1 MKDGM
6 TPGGRGRMQRL
17 RGGWRSLRQR
27 AWLSLAFDVAVL
39 AAVFAAVHAWQT
51 RDLPIDQG
59 APVTEL
65 AVLDAGGTRSA
76 VVPGQAGIVYF
87 FAPWCGVCR
96 ASIDNLDDL
105 VDGGQVA
112 WGTVVALDYA
122 DAAEVRAFIERS
134 GVSLPVLMGE
144 PRTAADWSVRAFP
157 TYYVIDASGRIDSR
171 SVGYSTWLGMR
182 ARAWMAR

>member
-1 MKDGM
+1 MI
-6 TPGGRGRMQRL
+6 QRL
-17 RGGWRSLRQR
+17 RSAWRRLRER
-27 AWLSLAFDVAVL
+27 SWLSLAFDAAVL
-39 AAVFAAVHAWQT
+39 IAVFAGVHAWQT
-51 RDLPIDQG
+51 RDLPVDET
-59 APVTEL
+59 APITEL
-65 AVLDAGGTRSA
+65 AVLDAGGSRSA
-76 VVPGQAGIVYF
+76 IVPGQPGIVYF
-87 FAPWCGVCR
+87 FAPWCRVCR

-122 DAAEVRAFIERS
+122 DADEVREFIERS
-134 GVSLPVLMGE
+134 GVRLPVLMGD
-144 PRTAADWSVRAFP
+144 RQTATDWSVRAFP